1 MDAAAKGRPF
11 SFKKP
16 CAANSSEIARPHT
29 VALDPLQHIRE
40 ARAGVDVI
48 GTAHGG
54 VVELVH
60 DLMPGAAG
68 ECLDGLPLSA
78 VAVLV
83 SSDFG
88 GRTGPQIGNRRNFR
102 LVRHKQST
110 GRSKN

>member
-68 ECLDGLPLSA
+68 ESLGGLPLSA
-78 VAVLV
+78 GAGLV
-83 SSDFG
+83 G
-88 GRTGPQIGNRRNFR
+88 ARLCWPTGSPVGETRDVCLFP
-102 LVRHKQST
+102 H
-110 GRSKN
+110 

>member
-68 ECLDGLPLSA
+68 EWLGGLPPSA
-78 VAVLV
+78 GCAPSRARLC
-83 SSDFG
+83 
-88 GRTGPQIGNRRNFR
+88 GPSRRQ
-102 LVRHKQST
+102 VRAPTKFCC
-110 GRSKN
+110 